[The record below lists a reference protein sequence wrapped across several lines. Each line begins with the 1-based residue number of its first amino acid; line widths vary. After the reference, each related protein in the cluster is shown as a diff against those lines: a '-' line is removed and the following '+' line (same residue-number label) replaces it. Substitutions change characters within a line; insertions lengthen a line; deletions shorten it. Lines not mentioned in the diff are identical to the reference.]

1 MKIANSQVIMKPVVT
16 QTLKVG
22 MAKNMKNIRTIR
34 YVVLVTENYSM
45 ETDRKA
51 KANSLMLLFESTI
64 GNLSNTNYYAK

>member
-1 MKIANSQVIMKPVVT
+1 MKPVVT